1 MEPFNIKIGFG
12 KNEVALKILPTT
24 EYYIVLYYDCIVGAI
39 KLDEDG
45 DSWEQ
50 VPDENIAKGHI
61 PLYEPNLNSDRL
73 DFVLCEHTI
82 NYIGEEII
90 AFLKENGH

>member
-1 MEPFNIKIGFG
+1 MGPFNIKIGFG

-50 VPDENIAKGHI
+50 VPDDNIAKSHI
-61 PLYEPNLNSDRL
+61 PLYEPDLNADRL

-82 NYIGEEII
+82 NYIGEEIA
-90 AFLKENGH
+90 AFLKENSH

>member
-1 MEPFNIKIGFG
+1 MGPFNIKIGFG
-12 KNEVALKILPTT
+12 KNEVALKILPAAGH
-24 EYYIVLYYDCIVGAI
+24 YVILYYDCIVGAI
-39 KLDEDG
+39 KRDEEA

-61 PLYEPNLNSDRL
+61 PFYEPDLNADRL

-82 NYIGEEII
+82 NYIGEEIT
-90 AFLKENGH
+90 AFLKDNGH